1 MLWVNIAALLSGTVC
16 LFVFARS
23 VYVAVQLKHYRE
35 ACGLRTWDAV
45 NIHYNG
51 SVRPVSKLVFEFHLA
66 RWLTLASL
74 VLIVAGLILCPSILD
89 PVFKESHLS
98 SYQSVYPM
106 QVNSLLNG
114 GIIIGLICSYST
126 RGYLRVMDK
135 KIIKRQ

>member
-1 MLWVNIAALLSGTVC
+1 MLWVNIAALLSGTFC

-74 VLIVAGLILCPSILD
+74 VLIILGLIFGPNMFA
-89 PVFKESHLS
+89 PVFKESPLD
-98 SYQSVYPM
+98 SYQSIYPM
-106 QVNSLLNG
+106 QANSLLSG
-114 GIIIGLICSYST
+114 GVIVGWICSFST
-126 RGYLRVMDK
+126 LGYFRVVDR